1 MISNVAGILPNFNP
15 EDVDNPEF
23 NNWIQSTDINI
34 RKQIAEK
41 SKQLE
46 QSERLLNEQRQIDEL
61 TIKQAE
67 TEGRLKVNVSPKE
80 PEFYAKV
87 QEASKRKLEIE
98 QETEHFNKLNEKLST
113 GNEGKLEAIDKYY
126 NTAFEYLNN
135 HPGVRVRAEQI
146 ANKRKKGNH
155 GVITP
160 DIIKQAIN
168 EETAAATQGIEQF
181 NHTPEAIQRYEELQN
196 TMNLGDTIEQ
206 LQMENAELQQQLSD
220 SQERRRQAGSLILH
234 MKDTL
239 ENHSSS
245 IQNYAPLWQEEQIN
259 NVVEQAR
266 FDAILPP
273 PEDEDILP

>member
-1 MISNVAGILPNFNP
+1 M
-15 EDVDNPEF
+15 DN
-23 NNWIQSTDINI
+23 NQGVKA
-34 RKQIAEK
+34 R
-41 SKQLE
+41 E
-46 QSERLLNEQRQIDEL
+46 Q
-61 TIKQAE
+61 
-67 TEGRLKVNVSPKE
+67 
-80 PEFYAKV
+80 
-87 QEASKRKLEIE
+87 
-98 QETEHFNKLNEKLST
+98 
-113 GNEGKLEAIDKYY
+113 
-126 NTAFEYLNN
+126 
-135 HPGVRVRAEQI
+135 QI
-146 ANKRKKGNH
+146 ANRKKKDNH

-168 EETAAATQGIEQF
+168 EETAAATHGIEQF

-259 NVVEQAR
+259 NVLS
-266 FDAILPP
+266 DAQEMNAMPLP
-273 PEDEDILP
+273 DDDY